1 MPLTFELASFR
12 VAPDDEAALLEER
25 PEMVAALRRAVPGAL
40 GAWLTR
46 QDDGSW
52 LDIILWRSREEAED
66 AAKRIDEIPEARAW
80 FRHIAESHGLR
91 HVEVVH
97 EEPLQPRG

>member
-12 VAPDDEAALLEER
+12 VAPDDEAAL
-25 PEMVAALRRAVPGAL
+25 P
-40 GAWLTR
+40 
-46 QDDGSW
+46 
-52 LDIILWRSREEAED
+52 
-66 AAKRIDEIPEARAW
+66 DEIPEARTW

-97 EEPLQPRG
+97 EEPLQPRA